1 MLTQRRVDICK
12 QESGGGGGGG
22 SGLQHISTSWAAF
35 LIKESCKQIREREA
49 GNLPAKASLPDGTK
63 RA

>member
-35 LIKESCKQIREREA
+35 LIKESSKQIREREA